1 VELSALIVTI
11 DGPAGAGKSTA
22 ARWLAD
28 RLDFEFLDTGALY
41 RAVTYSAMSSDIAP
55 SDRDGLKDL
64 LERRVMVLDKGRVS
78 IDGKDVSAAIR
89 TPDVTNRVRDYAEL
103 EVVRSFL
110 TRRSREL
117 AEGKEIVTEG
127 RDQGTVV
134 FPHATV
140 KFFMTATP
148 EERAGRRHREFVKHG
163 RQIDFDHVLADQIE
177 RDRRD
182 SERDLAPL
190 RKANDAIEIDTTGLD
205 MNEVVDE
212 LERRVREQLK
222 EANGK

>member
-1 VELSALIVTI
+1 LIVTI

-41 RAVTYSAMSSDIAP
+41 RAVTYAAAVAVVPPD
-55 SDRDGLKDL
+55 DRDGLASL
-64 LERRVMVLDKGRVS
+64 LASRTMVLDNGRVS
-78 IDGKDVSAAIR
+78 LDGKDVSAEIR
-89 TPDVTNRVRDYAEL
+89 APEITRRVRDYAEL

-110 TRRSREL
+110 TKRSREL
-117 AEGKEIVTEG
+117 ACGKDIVTEG

-134 FPHATV
+134 FPDAEV
-140 KFFMTATP
+140 KFFVTASP

-163 RQIDFDHVLADQIE
+163 RPITFEQVLADQIE

-182 SERDLAPL
+182 SERALSPL
-190 RKANDAIEIDTTGLD
+190 RRAADAVEIDTTGLD
-205 MNEVVDE
+205 MNEVVDA
-212 LERRVREQLK
+212 LERIVRLRMGEPKRV
-222 EANGK
+222 

>member
-1 VELSALIVTI
+1 MELPNLIVTI

-41 RAVTYSAMSSDIAP
+41 RAVTYSAVLSDIAP
-55 SDRDGLKDL
+55 TDRDGLEGL

-78 IDGKDVSAAIR
+78 IDGKDVSSAIR
-89 TPDVTNRVRDYAEL
+89 TPDVTKRVRDYAET

-148 EERAGRRHREFVKHG
+148 EERAGRRHRELVKHG
-163 RQIDFDHVLADQIE
+163 RQIDFESVLADQIE

-182 SERDLAPL
+182 SERLLSPL
-190 RKANDAIEIDTTGLD
+190 RKAEDAIEIDTTGLD

-212 LERRVREQLK
+212 LERQVREK
-222 EANGK
+222 IKGANGK